1 MSRSETPDLLQQV
14 GLGPALQSLDEREY
28 NNDEQIDNS
37 MRSVLFQI
45 PKPGVTD
52 PSTCGE
58 PIVNPDC
65 FSDVEDLG
73 ADDVQRGRDHGMPT
87 YNALRRRVRAARR
100 HAASR
105 RSPARARTRSRPG
118 MTCADPATL
127 AFAELRDDHG
137 NLLAPG
143 NQEDATSG
151 IRASTLAA
159 RLKCLYGDVSKIDA
173 FVGMVSEKHV
183 PGTEFGPLQLAM
195 WKSQFTALRDGDRL
209 FYATDPALD
218 QIARRY
224 GISYRQTLAQIIALN
239 TGQTLPANVFKAD
252 G

>member
-1 MSRSETPDLLQQV
+1 
-14 GLGPALQSLDEREY
+14 
-28 NNDEQIDNS
+28 
-37 MRSVLFQI
+37 
-45 PKPGVTD
+45 
-52 PSTCGE
+52 
-58 PIVNPDC
+58 
-65 FSDVEDLG
+65 
-73 ADDVQRGRDHGMPT
+73 VQRGRDHGMPA
-87 YNALRRRVRAARR
+87 YNAMRVAYGL
-100 HAASR
+100 
-105 RSPARARTRSRPG
+105 PAVTSFTQITGESTDALPAG
-118 MTCADPATL
+118 MTCDDPAIL
-127 AFAELRDDHG
+127 AFTELRDDHG
-137 NLLAPG
+137 NVLALG

-151 IRASTLAA
+151 TRASTLAA

-173 FVGMVSEKHV
+173 FVGMVSEQHV

-239 TGQTLPANVFKAD
+239 AGETLPANVFKAD